1 MLFCPICG
9 EEWLVYNNLCP
20 DCRKIKHYHNLIG
33 KEKFHKALE
42 KLFITSEKRREK
54 ILEAEEKKEKKGLGV
69 ITRSQAASSASSS

>member
-9 EEWLVYNNLCP
+9 EEWLVYNNLCQ

-54 ILEAEEKKEKKGLGV
+54 ILEAEEKKEEKKKGLGV
-69 ITRSQAASSASSS
+69 ITRSQANSS